1 MHVPVVDLFSLYIYD
16 VRSYVA
22 YMCEDLLRRNLT
34 YAVVPIAAC
43 TLEHVRNTHDR
54 GYVDAYIVV
63 HNYGMNYHNLLLIA
77 SQIYKENF
85 VISPPPGNSPVV
97 VGGKPAIIGTK
108 LNLFFILF
116 LQVLY
121 VLF

>member
-22 YMCEDLLRRNLT
+22 YMCKDLLEI

-63 HNYGMNYHNLLLIA
+63 HNYGMNYHNLSLIA
-77 SQIYKENF
+77 
-85 VISPPPGNSPVV
+85 P
-97 VGGKPAIIGTK
+97 
-108 LNLFFILF
+108 
-116 LQVLY
+116 
-121 VLF
+121 